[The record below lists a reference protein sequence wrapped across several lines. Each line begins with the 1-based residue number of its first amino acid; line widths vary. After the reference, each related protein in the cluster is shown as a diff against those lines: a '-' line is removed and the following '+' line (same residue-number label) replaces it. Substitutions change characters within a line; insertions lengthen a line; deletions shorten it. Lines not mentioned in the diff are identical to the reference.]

1 MNRRCDPN
9 KKDACEDWN
18 QAKVTSIQTLVVAA
32 DGLHI
37 FAGLGSGIMWK

>member
-1 MNRRCDPN
+1 MSRRCDPN

-18 QAKVTSIQTLVVAA
+18 TAGSRIRSLVVAA

-37 FAGLGSGIMWK
+37 FAGLDSGIMWK